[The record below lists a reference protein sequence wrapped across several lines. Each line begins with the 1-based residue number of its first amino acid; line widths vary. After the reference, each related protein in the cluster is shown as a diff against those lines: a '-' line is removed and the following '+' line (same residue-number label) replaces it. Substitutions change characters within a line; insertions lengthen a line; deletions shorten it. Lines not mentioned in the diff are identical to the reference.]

1 MLNLLE
7 DVFKE
12 STIAIATAWAFAYE
26 SNTRLIDGLRKKS
39 LHAKKGMIV
48 NQRGE
53 GSFLQGGKKKGQ
65 IDMNNWK
72 ECTKMKWRQP
82 KLTHNPKPS

>member
-1 MLNLLE
+1 
-7 DVFKE
+7 
-12 STIAIATAWAFAYE
+12 
-26 SNTRLIDGLRKKS
+26 
-39 LHAKKGMIV
+39 MIV

-53 GSFLQGGKKKGQ
+53 GSFLQGEKKGE

-82 KLTHNPKPS
+82 KLTHNPKPF